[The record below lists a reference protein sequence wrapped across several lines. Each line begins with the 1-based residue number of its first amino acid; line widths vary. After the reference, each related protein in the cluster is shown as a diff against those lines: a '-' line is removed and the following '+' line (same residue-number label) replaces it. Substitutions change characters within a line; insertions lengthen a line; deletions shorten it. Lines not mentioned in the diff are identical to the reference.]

1 MAVDHCALVNVRAGV
16 DEHWWHADDA
26 GRDVCPVAN
35 TRSSGDDAHAICARE
50 RMNWVS
56 ILIEKA
62 EAAIRRRHVNDR
74 AHAKAE
80 QNASFHPR
88 VRVPI
93 AIRVALCS
101 ANLAAIKRVLE
112 LFEQHKFFVRVSL
125 SLATHKL
132 FDLFTHK
139 SV

>member
-1 MAVDHCALVNVRAGV
+1 MAVDHCALVNVCAGV

-35 TRSSGDDAHAICARE
+35 ARSAGNDAHAISARK

-74 AHAKAE
+74 AHAKAK
-80 QNASFHPR
+80 QDATFHPG

-93 AIRVALCS
+93 AIRVAFGS
-101 ANLAAIKRVLE
+101 ANLTAIKRVLE
-112 LFEQHKFFVRVSL
+112 LSEQRKFFVRVPL
-125 SLATHKL
+125 SLATHK
-132 FDLFTHK
+132 
-139 SV
+139 